1 MAGFLSHVKVLELG
15 DEKGEFCGKLLAG
28 AGADVIKVEPPG
40 GGATRSIGPFYHDE
54 PDAERSLYFWHF
66 NFGKRGVTLDLKAPQ
81 GRDIVRDL
89 LAQTTVV
96 IDSLPLDTLENLGLG
111 WEELQNLN
119 PGLVYLRITPF
130 GRSGPW
136 RDYKANDL
144 VHMALGG
151 EMMQCGYDPKPDLTY
166 DTPPISPQ
174 MWHAYHITGNQ
185 GFIAI
190 LGALFA
196 RGATQRGDYI
206 DLAVHQAISCCT
218 EHDVECFLFTGKPY
232 LRLTG
237 RHARPEPDAPTQF
250 PTKDGRYQIVIS
262 NPFAGGFE
270 SIVQLLQSK
279 GMADDLG
286 SDKYKDP
293 ESRKSREFYHHYYDV
308 IGRCIGASN
317 VEETWRDAQDLGI
330 PWVPV
335 RLPEENLNDPQW
347 QVRQTFGEVH
357 HPELGRSFTYPR
369 SPMLSDECP
378 WRTGPRAPLI
388 GEHNEAVYG
397 AMLGRSEAELKR
409 LRERGII

>member
-15 DEKGEFCGKLLAG
+15 DEKGEFCGKLFAG

-40 GGATRSIGPFYHDE
+40 GGTTRSIGPFYRDE
-54 PDAERSLYFWHF
+54 PNPERSLYFWHF
-66 NFGKRGVTLDLKAPQ
+66 NFGKRGVTLDINAPEA
-81 GRDIVRDL
+81 RPMLTDL

-96 IDSLPLDTLENLGLG
+96 IDSLPLDTMENLGLG
-111 WEELQNLN
+111 WDALQKVN
-119 PGLVYLRITPF
+119 PGLVYVRITPF

-166 DTPPISPQ
+166 DTPPIAPQ
-174 MWHAYHITGNQ
+174 MWHSNHIAGNQ
-185 GFIAI
+185 AFIAA

-196 RGATQRGDYI
+196 RGKSNRGDYI
-206 DLAVHQAISCCT
+206 DVPIHQAISCCT
-218 EHDVECFLFTGKPY
+218 EHDVECFLFTGRPY

-237 RHARPEPDAPTQF
+237 RHARPEPDAPTQYK
-250 PTKDGRYQIVIS
+250 TRDGRYQCVIV

-270 SIVQLLQSK
+270 TTVQLLQSK
-279 GMADDLG
+279 GFADDLA
-286 SDKYKDP
+286 DEKYKDP
-293 ESRKSREFYHHYYDV
+293 ESRKNREFHHHFYGQIGKCIAASDV
-308 IGRCIGASN
+308 EG
-317 VEETWRDAQDLGI
+317 TWHEAQDLAI

-335 RLPEENLNDPQW
+335 RKPEENLNDEQW
-347 QVRQTFGEVH
+347 RTRETFGEVE

-388 GEHNEAVYG
+388 GEHNDAIFG
-397 AMLGRSEAELKR
+397 TMLGRSQDELKR
-409 LRERGII
+409 LRERGVI